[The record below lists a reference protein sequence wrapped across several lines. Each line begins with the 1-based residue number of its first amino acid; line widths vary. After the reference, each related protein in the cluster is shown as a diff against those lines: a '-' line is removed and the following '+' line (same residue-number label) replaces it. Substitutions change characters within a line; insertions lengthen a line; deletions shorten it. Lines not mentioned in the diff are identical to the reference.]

1 MASQRAW
8 LEKELERVLQE
19 KQTMAALEKV
29 GGVTVELKFRL
40 AQQ

>member
-29 GGVTVELKFRL
+29 GGGGWGDCRTEV
-40 AQQ
+40 